1 MRLVAILIC
10 SAPLWGLS
18 NAVTVQ
24 EKSGATQT
32 NRVVT
37 IPRFFADKEV
47 CQNPRPYSGGSA
59 VSYWQADVKSR
70 WPGDSA
76 CTGGYAKF
84 ALITVELTITGNGAT
99 AVEFRSDASSSSCGQ
114 RAYEGGDVGL
124 RRRRGRIVLGREDY
138 GRGGGAVRIGVRP
151 DDDRQ
156 RPLPGSGK
164 RSAAN
169 VGAGAGRSGCGER
182 RDHALD
188 QLRFPMR
195 GQLHGS
201 L

>member
-1 MRLVAILIC
+1 MRLLAVLIW

-47 CQNPRPYSGGSA
+47 CQNPRPYSGGMA

-84 ALITVELTITGNGAT
+84 ALITVELTLTGNGAT
-99 AVEFRSDASSSSCGQ
+99 AVEF
-114 RAYEGGDVGL
+114 
-124 RRRRGRIVLGREDY
+124 
-138 GRGGGAVRIGVRP
+138 
-151 DDDRQ
+151 
-156 RPLPGSGK
+156 
-164 RSAAN
+164 
-169 VGAGAGRSGCGER
+169 
-182 RDHALD
+182 
-188 QLRFPMR
+188 
-195 GQLHGS
+195 
-201 L
+201 